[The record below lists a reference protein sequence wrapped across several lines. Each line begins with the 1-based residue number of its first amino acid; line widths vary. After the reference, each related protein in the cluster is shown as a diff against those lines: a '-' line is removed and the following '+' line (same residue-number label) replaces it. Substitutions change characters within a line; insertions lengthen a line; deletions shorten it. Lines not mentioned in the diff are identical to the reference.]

1 MVPKEEETG
10 IVKEVA
16 ETMTEVAEIT
26 ETTLGI
32 EVVPIILE
40 EMITVIGEDMT
51 EEVITQMDTAMKNH
65 TGREEDNGSPT
76 YLAFRDLC

>member
-16 ETMTEVAEIT
+16 ETMTEVLEIT
-26 ETTLGI
+26 EATLGI

-51 EEVITQMDTAMKNH
+51 EEVMAQMDTAMKNH
-65 TGREEDNGSPT
+65 TGREEDNGSLI

>member
-16 ETMTEVAEIT
+16 ETMTEVLEIT
-26 ETTLGI
+26 EATLGI